1 MPVYYDLEL
10 LPVTVKHTSLP
21 AFCTFSEDTY
31 KFEPITHYGLHEV
44 SGYLE
49 DSLLQLLPFSF
60 MVDVLNNPPF
70 LKEKLIDISII
81 KGESAII
88 LSLFQ
93 MIGKIRKS
101 F

>member
-1 MPVYYDLEL
+1 MPIYYDLEL

-49 DSLLQLLPFSF
+49 DSLLQQTAFSF
-60 MVDVLNNPPF
+60 KVDVLNNPPF
-70 LKEKLIDISII
+70 FKEKLS
-81 KGESAII
+81 G
-88 LSLFQ
+88 LSL
-93 MIGKIRKS
+93 I
-101 F
+101 